1 MSGSNSEETGSAQQR
16 SRFSQ
21 ISSLFTSVRTTITIL
36 FLLAGASII
45 GTVIPQDVPV
55 EQLRQL
61 APSFYSRVVIIL
73 DLHAVYRSWWFML
86 LLLLLSMN
94 LLGCLLKRVTQIP
107 GEWKD
112 ESEKSSFKFTLSDR
126 RAIGELKTLVTN
138 AVRPILGAPSREVH
152 GSDTPA
158 LIWTKGRVHL
168 LGFPFIHVAI
178 IVILIGGLIGLLFG
192 IKGNIQIR
200 EGETGTEYTVQ
211 PSGAVMSLPFTV
223 AVDKFTLERYPAAQ
237 PKKSRGEGQPKETR
251 GEGQPKEY
259 RSDVRLLK
267 NGREVLKDS
276 IRVNSPLTYEG
287 ISLYQSD
294 YRALGVKEV
303 TLRVLEPGGK
313 AVEVVARPGAE
324 TPLPGGQSMKLLRLD
339 PMSQTRGP
347 WVEIGVRTRGQ
358 DGGTIRLYRDEA
370 EPAKVGDLGIQFVG
384 YRPLY
389 ATGLQIGYDPGTWL
403 VWVGSGFL
411 IMGFFLTLFTNQR
424 RLRIDIRRNGQS
436 SEVVVSGRSKQL
448 RKEFRQKV
456 EEKLREALKG

>member
-1 MSGSNSEETGSAQQR
+1 MSGSNSGETVSAHAYGF
-16 SRFSQ
+16 SR

-55 EQLRQL
+55 EQLRQS
-61 APSFYSRVVIIL
+61 ASSFFSRIAIIL

-86 LLLLLSMN
+86 LLVLLSLN
-94 LLGCLLKRVTQIP
+94 LLGCLLRRVAQIP
-107 GEWKD
+107 ADWKD
-112 ESEKSSFKFTLSDR
+112 ESEKSSFSFTLSDR
-126 RAIGELKTLVTN
+126 RAIEELKTLVTT
-138 AVRPILGAPSREVH
+138 AIRPILGAPSREVP
-152 GSDTPA
+152 GPDESA
-158 LIWTKGRVHL
+158 LIWTKNRVHL

-178 IVILIGGLIGLLFG
+178 IVILIGGLIGVLFG
-192 IKGNIQIR
+192 IKGNIQIK
-200 EGETGTEYTVQ
+200 EGETGTEFTES
-211 PSGAVMSLPFTV
+211 PSGAVKSLPFTV
-223 AVDKFTLERYPAAQ
+223 AVDKFTLERYPAMQ
-237 PKKSRGEGQPKETR
+237 PKKKPGERKQQEYR

-294 YRALGVKEV
+294 YRVLGVKEV
-303 TLRVLEPGGK
+303 TFRVLEPGGK
-313 AVEVVARPGAE
+313 AVELAARPGAE
-324 TPLPGGQSMKLLRLD
+324 IPLPGGQSSMKLLRLD

-347 WVEIGVRTRGQ
+347 WVEIGVPIPGQ
-358 DGGTIRLYRDEA
+358 EGNTLRLYRDDA
-370 EPAKVGDLGIQFVG
+370 EPAKVGDLGIQFLG

-411 IMGFFLTLFTNQR
+411 ILGFFLTLFTNQR
-424 RLRIDIRRNGQS
+424 RLRIDIRRNDRS
-436 SEVVVSGRSKQL
+436 TEVVVSGRSRRL
-448 RKEFRQKV
+448 RKEFRQTV